1 MQDKFKRAKILSYK
15 CNALKFCEHEFNSA
29 LLANFVSTNLKTS
42 VATFNSLHASVH
54 TFTILFVLHDDVI
67 IFEKMAAEV
76 HLLSSAFHQTRYLIG
91 GRFVLNRW

>member
-1 MQDKFKRAKILSYK
+1 MISSKTQLSVIGMHKFQ
-15 CNALKFCEHEFNSA
+15 C
-29 LLANFVSTNLKTS
+29 VQSTRQR
-42 VATFNSLHASVH
+42 

-91 GRFVLNRW
+91 GRFILNRW

>member
-1 MQDKFKRAKILSYK
+1 MRFTGLETDHVLSLATILTTQS
-15 CNALKFCEHEFNSA
+15 NRQR
-29 LLANFVSTNLKTS
+29 
-42 VATFNSLHASVH
+42 